1 MKDRHATGDASLDAT
16 ASLPF
21 QNHNNGYREAARS
34 HGGSHLIHEC
44 SGRSSSVPP
53 PTSRTRPDDIRSI
66 DEKHCSSLTF
76 APEGDSGRWSVQ
88 PGPGDPGRARTR
100 ETASLGARPRPAR
113 AEAGADG

>member
-1 MKDRHATGDASLDAT
+1 MKDRYATRAASLDAT

-21 QNHNNGYREAARS
+21 QNDNNGYREAARS

-44 SGRSSSVPP
+44 SGCSSSVPP

-66 DEKHCSSLTF
+66 DEKHCSSLTL

-88 PGPGDPGRARTR
+88 PRRGEVGHPGAVSAPIRRR
-100 ETASLGARPRPAR
+100 RN
-113 AEAGADG
+113 

>member
-1 MKDRHATGDASLDAT
+1 MKDRHFTGDASLDAS

-21 QNHNNGYREAARS
+21 QHHNNGYGEAARS

-53 PTSRTRPDDIRSI
+53 PTIRTRPDDIRSI

-76 APEGDSGRWSVQ
+76 SAGRGQ
-88 PGPGDPGRARTR
+88 R
-100 ETASLGARPRPAR
+100 EVVSPTPAR
-113 AEAGADG
+113 RSGTRQDARNGVVRGEAAIGKG

>member
-1 MKDRHATGDASLDAT
+1 MKDRHATGDPSLDAT

-34 HGGSHLIHEC
+34 YGGSHLIHEY

-66 DEKHCSSLTF
+66 DEKHCSSLTLRRKETAGGGQADPGPAF
-76 APEGDSGRWSVQ
+76 GDSSAVWGAERY
-88 PGPGDPGRARTR
+88 GM
-100 ETASLGARPRPAR
+100 AST
-113 AEAGADG
+113 